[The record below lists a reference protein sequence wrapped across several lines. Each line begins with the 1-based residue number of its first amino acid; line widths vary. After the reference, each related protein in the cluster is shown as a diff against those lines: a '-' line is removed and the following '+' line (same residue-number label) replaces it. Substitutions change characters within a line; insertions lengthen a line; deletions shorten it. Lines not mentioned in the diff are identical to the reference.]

1 MIMLLIMH
9 MMPDSSCR
17 PSKSDQKI
25 RITSTSRYIHGYIID
40 LFFLCVIYLNFTI
53 NSIISRVQHLRFPY
67 FGETDDPN
75 RPSLHL
81 L

>member
-25 RITSTSRYIHGYIID
+25 GITRTSRYIID
-40 LFFLCVIYLNFTI
+40 LFFLCVIYQNFTSNFI
-53 NSIISRVQHLRFPY
+53 HDFIISRLQYLGFHIL
-67 FGETDDPN
+67 GN
-75 RPSLHL
+75 
-81 L
+81 

>member
-25 RITSTSRYIHGYIID
+25 GITSTSRYIIVVSGSVVPYTK
-40 LFFLCVIYLNFTI
+40 FSIY
-53 NSIISRVQHLRFPY
+53 
-67 FGETDDPN
+67 
-75 RPSLHL
+75 
-81 L
+81 